1 MAAKRDPQRRLVYV
15 GIRGCVVALD
25 HATGALA
32 WSVELK
38 RGSTFVPV
46 FHDSGRVFATSG
58 GEVTCLDAATGK
70 VLWHNPLKGYGLGYA
85 MIAGAPDPV
94 VAAVVAEMEAAAA
107 TSAAGSTAAA
117 T

>member
-1 MAAKRDPQRRLVYV
+1 MAAKKSQARRLLYV

-25 HATGALA
+25 HATGALV

-38 RGSTFVPV
+38 SGSTFVPV
-46 FHDSGRVFATSG
+46 FQESGKVFATSG
-58 GEVTCLDAATGK
+58 GEVTCLDAATGRI
-70 VLWHNPLKGYGLGYA
+70 LWHNPLKGYGLGPA

-94 VAAVVAEMEAAAA
+94 VAAVVAEMEQAAAA
-107 TSAAGSTAAA
+107 GGSTVAA